1 MALTSGI
8 KLGPYEIV
16 SPLGAGGMGEVYRAM
31 DTRLH
36 RTVAIKVLPAEISSD
51 PDRSKRL
58 RLEARALSSL
68 NHPNICALYDVGRQD
83 SVDFLVMEYLEGK
96 TLADRLNRGPLP
108 IGEVLRY
115 GIEIAGALDKAHSQG
130 LIHRDLKP
138 GNIMLT
144 KAGAKLLDFGLVKVT
159 ETPSTGSSQ
168 SPVSVTLSQN
178 GTFLGTLHYAS
189 PEQIEG
195 KEAGPR
201 SDIFALGL
209 VLYEMVTAK
218 RAFTGSS
225 HAAIAAA
232 ILNSEPPPMSTLQPT
247 TPPALERVVKACLA
261 KQPDERWQSAHDLKV
276 ELKWMEE
283 RFAEVVPSQTASSRV
298 WFTRLIGA
306 AGTLLVATLIAV
318 TLTHYRTAMPPQ
330 KVEVIRSSLLPPEK
344 SSFLPYNFAVSP
356 DGTHLAFVALGPDG
370 RSALWVRALSAIAAQ
385 QLNGTEG
392 ATFPFWSP
400 ENRRIGFFA
409 DGKLKT
415 VDAAGGAVETLC
427 EALIGRGGTWNRDG
441 TIVFAPFI
449 AGPLYRIP
457 ADGGTA
463 TAVTAVRRESGGE
476 AHRWP
481 FFLPDGK
488 HFLYFKDWSD
498 PADPQGNGIYVGS
511 LDSGQTKLVS
521 SEIAGNVAFA
531 SGNLLYVRDRG
542 LLTQLFNPDRLETS
556 GPALPLAEQELEKAP
571 AFSQWGFAVSQNGE
585 LVFQSAADAPTR
597 LVWFD
602 ASGKELGQLS
612 EAGYKDPSFSPDG
625 RFVAV
630 SSDDEHNGKQFIR
643 VYDLARGIS
652 TRLTNGGSEEFPT
665 WTRDGK
671 EITYAA
677 ATGNGSDIETISANG
692 SAPAHAILIGTQ
704 LFPSSWSADGHLAF
718 LDLAKGRPYLTV
730 YSSSDHKVTQLPLEG
745 PEAQFSPDGKWIA
758 CTEAGNGVHSS
769 VFVEA
774 FPGPGARVQI
784 SSGGAQPRWSRDG
797 KHIFYI
803 APDRKLMAVSFDSR
817 KGSASAPHVLFQ
829 TRIVA
834 PDFALFQY
842 DVAPNGRF
850 LINSFPA
857 SYSSPLT
864 LLTGWHSL
872 VKQR

>member
-1 MALTSGI
+1 
-8 KLGPYEIV
+8 
-16 SPLGAGGMGEVYRAM
+16 MGEVYRAM
-31 DTRLH
+31 DTRLN

-83 SVDFLVMEYLEGK
+83 GVDFLVMEYLDGK
-96 TLADRLNRGPLP
+96 TLADRLIRGPLP

-115 GIEIAGALDKAHSQG
+115 GIEIAGALDKAHGQG

-138 GNIMLT
+138 GNVMLT
-144 KAGAKLLDFGLVKVT
+144 KAGAKLLDFGLVKMT
-159 ETPSTGSSQ
+159 ENPSAGGSQ
-168 SPVSVTLSQN
+168 ATVSMALSEE
-178 GTFLGTLHYAS
+178 GALLGTLQYMS

-201 SDIFALGL
+201 SDIFTLGL
-209 VLYEMVTAK
+209 VLYEMVTGR
-218 RAFTGSS
+218 RAFAGSS

-232 ILNSEPPPMSTLQPT
+232 ILSSEPQPMRVLQPA
-247 TPPALERVVKACLA
+247 TPRALEGVIKACLA
-261 KQPDERWQSAHDLKV
+261 KQPDERWQSAHDLRI

-283 RFAEVVPSQTASSRV
+283 RLAEGVPAQAVSPRAWR
-298 WFTRLIGA
+298 TRLMEV
-306 AGTLLVATLIAV
+306 AGILLVATVIAA
-318 TLTHYRTAMPPQ
+318 TLVTHYRSVLPPQ
-330 KVEVIRSSLLPPEK
+330 RVEVIRSSLLPPEK
-344 SSFLPYNFAVSP
+344 SAFLPYNFAVSP
-356 DGTHLAFVALGPDG
+356 DGSHVAFVAVGADG
-370 RSALWVRALSAIAAQ
+370 RSALWVRALSNTAAQ
-385 QLNGTEG
+385 QLNGTDE

-415 VDAAGGAVETLC
+415 VDAAGGAVEILC
-427 EALIGRGGTWNRDG
+427 DALIGRGGTWNREG

-449 AGPLYRIP
+449 AGPLYRIS

-463 TAVTAVRRESGGE
+463 TPVTTVRNGAEGE

-498 PADPQGNGIYVGS
+498 PADPQGNGIYAGS
-511 LDSGQTKLVS
+511 LEPSQSKLIS
-521 SEIAGNVAFA
+521 LELTGNVAFA
-531 SGNLLYVRDRG
+531 SGNLLYVRDRS
-542 LLTQLFNPDRLETS
+542 LVTQFFNPDRLETS
-556 GPALPLAEQELEKAP
+556 GPAVPIAEQELEKAL
-571 AFSQWGFAVSQNGE
+571 ASSQSGFAVSQNGE
-585 LVFQSAADAPTR
+585 LVFQSATDAPTR

-602 ASGKELGQLS
+602 AGGKELGQLS
-612 EAGYKDPSFSPDG
+612 EAGYKDPSLSPDG
-625 RFVAV
+625 RYVAV
-630 SSDDEHNGKQFIR
+630 SSDDEHNGKHFIR

-671 EITYAA
+671 EITYV
-677 ATGNGSDIETISANG
+677 ATAGKSSEIETIAADG
-692 SAPAHAILIGTQ
+692 SGPPHTILKGAEM
-704 LFPSSWSADGHLAF
+704 FPSSWSADGHLAF

-730 YSSSDHKVTQLPLEG
+730 YFSNDHKVTQLPLEG
-745 PEAQFSPDGKWIA
+745 PEAQFSPDGKWIVS
-758 CTEAGNGVHSS
+758 TESGNGVHGS
-769 VFVEA
+769 VFVEP

-803 APDRKLMAVSFDSR
+803 APDRKLMAVSFDSG

-842 DVAPNGRF
+842 DVAPDGRF

-872 VKQR
+872 MKQR